1 MKIVKCG
8 VLQHS
13 VLGPLL
19 FPIFVNYLN
28 NPTKVLD
35 PLLFADDT
43 KLLCSDDNIKTIF
56 KTANQEPSQINGWLL
71 ANKLFLNEA
80 FTSPLY
86 TLASTIQISHKLA
99 LIKLKLKKLFGK

>member
-86 TLASTIQISHKLA
+86 TLASTIQISHGLA
-99 LIKLKLKKLFGK
+99 LIN